1 MCGYLSQAFERTRHM
16 SKNMVTDKPS
26 TWLNLPADFTPDWTW
41 DGVSHAS
48 YGGYKCGRCTAAA
61 GDNWSIVRQGR
72 ELCSVA
78 SESMGTIDMC
88 GDGVPLHVV
97 CLGLPCKVKT
107 RFELSPSRI

>member
-1 MCGYLSQAFERTRHM
+1 M
-16 SKNMVTDKPS
+16 SN
-26 TWLNLPADFTPDWTW
+26 
-41 DGVSHAS
+41 

-72 ELCSVA
+72 EPCSVA
-78 SESMGTIDMC
+78 RESMGTTDVC

-107 RFELSPSRI
+107 RFESSASRS